1 MYRLPVGFRTVR
13 VEGPRFLINN
23 IPFYFKG
30 FGKIQDSDV
39 SDNLLFGSFCFSSQ
53 TAVFLMTCF
62 TKVSLKTKIHRGN
75 LRAGLFL

>member
-30 FGKIQDSDV
+30 FGKIQDSEV
-39 SDNLLFGSFCFSSQ
+39 SVNLLFGRFCLSSQ
-53 TAVFLMTCF
+53 MDVFLMTWF
-62 TKVSLKTKIHRGN
+62 RKVSLKTKIHRGN
-75 LRAGLFL
+75 VRAGLFI

>member
-23 IPFYFKG
+23 IPFYLKG

-39 SDNLLFGSFCFSSQ
+39 SNNLLF
-53 TAVFLMTCF
+53 ARMDVFLMTCF
-62 TKVSLKTKIHRGN
+62 RKVSLKTKIHRGN
-75 LRAGLFL
+75 LRAGLFP

>member
-30 FGKIQDSDV
+30 FGKIQDSEV
-39 SDNLLFGSFCFSSQ
+39 SDNLLFSGMD
-53 TAVFLMTCF
+53 VFLMTCF
-62 TKVSLKTKIHRGN
+62 RKVSLKTKIHRGN

>member
-30 FGKIQDSDV
+30 FGKIQDSEV
-39 SDNLLFGSFCFSSQ
+39 SDDLLFAGMD
-53 TAVFLMTCF
+53 VFLMTCF
-62 TKVSLKTKIHRGN
+62 RKVSLKTKIHRGN

>member
-23 IPFYFKG
+23 IPLYFKG
-30 FGKIQDSDV
+30 FGKIQDSEV
-39 SDNLLFGSFCFSSQ
+39 SDNLLFAGMD
-53 TAVFLMTCF
+53 VFLMTCF
-62 TKVSLKTKIHRGN
+62 RKVSLKTKIHRGN

>member
-30 FGKIQDSDV
+30 FGKIQDSEV
-39 SDNLLFGSFCFSSQ
+39 SDNLLFAGMD
-53 TAVFLMTCF
+53 VFLMTCVR
-62 TKVSLKTKIHRGN
+62 KVSLKTKIHRGN